1 MIPHHLAVTPD
12 GTIEATAFN
21 PNAPRVPH
29 RVVIE
34 RRAPGNVI
42 SSNVPEGSDIFR
54 QLVRAARQH
63 VSP

>member
-1 MIPHHLAVTPD
+1 MIPYRIAVTPD

-21 PNAPRVPH
+21 PNAPRFPF

-42 SSNVPEGSDIFR
+42 ESNVPEGSDIFR
-54 QLVRAARQH
+54 ILVKAARQY
-63 VSP
+63 VAP